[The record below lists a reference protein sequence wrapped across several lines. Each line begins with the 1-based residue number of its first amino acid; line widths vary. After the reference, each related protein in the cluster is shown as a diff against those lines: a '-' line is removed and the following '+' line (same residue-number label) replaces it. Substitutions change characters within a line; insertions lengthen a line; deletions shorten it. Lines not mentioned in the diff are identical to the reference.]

1 MTLIEHVYEFR
12 RRLSYA
18 LLAIIAGGIIGFIWF
33 DSGVATFPSLGDLI
47 RGPYCGLP
55 SEMLVD
61 FGGGKQC
68 QLLQT
73 EPFEAFMI
81 RLKVGIAAGAVLF
94 APFWLY
100 QFWAFIAPGLYSSER
115 KYARVFVTLA
125 SLLFAAGAV
134 LAYLITPFALHM
146 LVGIGAENFATAL
159 TGSKYISFIL
169 TLLIVF
175 GVSFEVPL
183 LIVMLNRVGV
193 VRYEQ
198 LKRWRRGIIMAM
210 FVFAAIITPADPFS
224 MLALALALV
233 LLFEMAI
240 QITRVHDRKLDRRR
254 EELGWD
260 SLSDDEA
267 AAFEYQPSGADGDP
281 DEGAGERR
289 GGARGSASRG
299 SADGGSTDDVT

>member
-18 LLAIIAGGIIGFIWF
+18 LLAIIAGGIVGFIWF
-33 DSGVATFPSLGDLI
+33 DNGVAGLVSLGDLI

-55 SEMLVD
+55 SDMLVD
-61 FGGGKQC
+61 FGSGGTQQC

-81 RLKVGIAAGAVLF
+81 RLKVGIAAGSVLF

-100 QFWAFIAPGLYSSER
+100 QLWAFIAPGLYPSER
-115 KYARVFVTLA
+115 KYARIFVALA
-125 SLLFAAGAV
+125 SVLFAAGAV
-134 LAYLITPFALHM
+134 LAYLITPFALRM
-146 LVGIGAENFATAL
+146 LVGIGAENFQTAL

-193 VRYEQ
+193 VRYDQ

-233 LLFEMAI
+233 LLFELAI
-240 QITRVHDRKLDRRR
+240 QVARVHDKKLARQR
-254 EELGWD
+254 EHLGWD

-267 AAFEYQPSGADGDP
+267 APFEYQPSGADGDAS
-281 DEGAGERR
+281 DEQRR
-289 GGARGSASRG
+289 
-299 SADGGSTDDVT
+299 GSTDDVT